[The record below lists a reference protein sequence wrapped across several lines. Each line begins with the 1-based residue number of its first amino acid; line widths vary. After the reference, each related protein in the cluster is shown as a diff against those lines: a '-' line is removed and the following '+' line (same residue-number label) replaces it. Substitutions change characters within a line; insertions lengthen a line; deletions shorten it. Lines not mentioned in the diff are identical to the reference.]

1 MKNKKLFIAM
11 AFLAS
16 TFIFF
21 SSCKKNEKPINN
33 IVKNNIPISANSYNL
48 SLISNESDYLCF
60 SDVDAF
66 LSTCESLDQLN
77 DSLLDVFES
86 NFSNFSSFRK
96 FHVDF
101 EDLQYDQDIDIN
113 PCDDD
118 ALGTVINIDG
128 IVKVDTVAFLLDF
141 ANHEIYE
148 VYPVNAAT
156 IAQLKLKTEYDD
168 DTMYIFKYS
177 MDDEVFYPTGVDYE
191 ESVRRPDQKI
201 SNNNKRGFKWL
212 KKLFGKC
219 KDEKQAKIRNDDDE
233 SSYTFG
239 TTQYKY
245 IYKLKYQGAGIRFS
259 IIYKIKHFKKEGE
272 SGGWKKSKGKAC
284 FEARARTKVFCGN
297 YINEDKICYLP
308 STLPLSSYSNL
319 NVTKY
324 KNTIYKSGNRL
335 SKYKCKGSFLMENM
349 ATYDLFFSRELLIE
363 SNPESNWVF

>member
-1 MKNKKLFIAM
+1 MNNKKLFIAM

-16 TFIFF
+16 TIIYF
-21 SSCKKNEKPINN
+21 SSCKKNETINN

-77 DSLLDVFES
+77 DSLLNIFES
-86 NFSNFSSFRK
+86 NFSNFSSLRK

-141 ANHEIYE
+141 VNHEIYE

-201 SNNNKRGFKWL
+201 SDNNKRGFRWV

-219 KDEKQAKIRNDDDE
+219 PDDRKAGPGSDDE
-233 SSYTFG
+233 ESLYTNG
-239 TTQYKY
+239 TTHYKY
-245 IYKLKYQGAGIRFS
+245 IYKLKYQRAGVRFS
-259 IIYKIKHFKKEGE
+259 IIHKIKHFKKEGE
-272 SGGWKKSKGKAC
+272 TGGWRKFTGAAC
-284 FEARARTKVFCGN
+284 FEATVRTKVYCGN
-297 YINEDKICYLP
+297 FINKDRLCYAPNPPLP
-308 STLPLSSYSNL
+308 SYSNL
-319 NVTKY
+319 NQTKY
-324 KNTIYKSGNRL
+324 KNTTYKSGNRL
-335 SKYKCKGSFLMENM
+335 FRYKCRGSFVMQRMHDN
-349 ATYDLFFSRELLIE
+349 DLIFSRDLRIE
-363 SNPESNWVF
+363 SNPISDWEF